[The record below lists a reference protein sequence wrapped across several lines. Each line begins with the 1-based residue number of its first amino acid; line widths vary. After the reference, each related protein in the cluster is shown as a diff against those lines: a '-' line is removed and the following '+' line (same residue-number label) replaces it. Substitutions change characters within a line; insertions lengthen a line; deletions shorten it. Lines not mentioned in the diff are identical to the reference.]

1 MDDDSL
7 VVVVLWCGKV
17 VWKLRKK
24 IAFFF
29 TMMFANDN
37 NVEMA
42 ITLIY
47 KVEGLVDDK
56 LVELAVEVG

>member
-1 MDDDSL
+1 M
-7 VVVVLWCGKV
+7 
-17 VWKLRKK
+17 WKLRKK